1 MYTVNIIITMLGET
15 PVLLVGLV
23 DGGVELVEVL
33 RDSGASS
40 SPPETQTTRI
50 ETKGKHDQFRQL

>member
-1 MYTVNIIITMLGET
+1 MLFTMLGET

-23 DGGVELVEVL
+23 DGGVELVKVL

-40 SPPETQTTRI
+40 SPPETQTTRM
-50 ETKGKHDQFRQL
+50 ETKGKHNEF